1 MSISAKD
8 TLSTNFSMSNNTVC
22 YEGEWTITQIGQQEK
37 NLQKLPPSSQIIFD
51 GSKISS
57 LDTAGAWLIY
67 RTQQTLQQ
75 QNVTV
80 SYKNFTSEQM
90 ALFRMIADYSIQLV
104 PCHTHTFANFL
115 VRIGKRTYST
125 LNHAFVFLSFVGET
139 SLALLWALLFPHHIR
154 WKALFSNIQT
164 AGIQALPIVGLM
176 AFLMGVVLAYQGG
189 VQLSQY
195 GANIFVVDL
204 VSVTLFRE
212 LAPLL
217 TAIIIAGRS
226 GSSYTAQISTMHI
239 TEEIDA
245 LRTLGITPM
254 ELLVLPKL
262 LALIL
267 VLPLLSVF
275 SNILGLIGAM
285 SIAQLA
291 LDVSINDFFE
301 RLQQAIDVRHY
312 LVGLS
317 KAPVFAAI
325 IALVGCYQGLQ
336 VQGGADSV
344 GKQVTKSVVQA
355 IFLVIIADAIF
366 SILFSW
372 FGI

>member
-1 MSISAKD
+1 MSIHTQDSLLATFSTKD
-8 TLSTNFSMSNNTVC
+8 NTVY
-22 YEGEWTITQIGQQEK
+22 YEGEWTISHIGRQEK
-37 NLQKLPPSSQIIFD
+37 SLKKLSIDAHILFD
-51 GSKISS
+51 GSKISK
-57 LDTAGAWLIY
+57 LDTAGAWLIF
-67 RTQQTLQQ
+67 RTQQALQQ
-75 QNVTV
+75 QKVTV
-80 SYKNFTSEQM
+80 SFENFTAEHMS
-90 ALFRMIADYSIQLV
+90 LFHMIADYSKQSLSY
-104 PCHTHTFANFL
+104 PTHLLFASFL
-115 VRIGKRTYST
+115 VRIGKRTCQT
-125 LNHAFVFLSFVGET
+125 FNHAFTFLSFVGET
-139 SLALLWALLFPHHIR
+139 SLALLQALLLPHRIR
-154 WKALFSNIQT
+154 WRALLANIQT
-164 AGIQALPIVGLM
+164 AGLQALPIVGLM

-262 LALIL
+262 LALVL

-275 SNILGLIGAM
+275 SNILGLVGAM
-285 SIAQLA
+285 SISQLA
-291 LDVSINDFFE
+291 LDVPINDFLE
-301 RLQQAIDVRHY
+301 RLQQSDVSHY
-312 LVGLS
+312 LIGLS

-325 IALVGCYQGLQ
+325 IALVGCYQGFQ
-336 VQGGADSV
+336 VKGGADSV

-355 IFLVIIADAIF
+355 IFLVIISDAVF